1 MKPIGLEPIQLI
13 SKTNALPIK
22 LGFFYTPKLVKLTPA
37 PTSVSTTLLRLSTH
51 C

>member
-22 LGFFYTPKLVKLTPA
+22 LGFLF
-37 PTSVSTTLLRLSTH
+37 VSSRTNFR
-51 C
+51 